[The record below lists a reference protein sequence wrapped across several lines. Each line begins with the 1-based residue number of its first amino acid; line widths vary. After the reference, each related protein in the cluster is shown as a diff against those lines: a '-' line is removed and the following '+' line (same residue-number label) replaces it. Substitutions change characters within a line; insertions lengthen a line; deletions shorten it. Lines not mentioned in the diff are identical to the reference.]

1 MVTLN
6 GNGAGPISAT
16 GGSQRAP
23 IPTPA
28 QITALVDDSERYSSL
43 LQARMEEDWD
53 LLTLEPFDAGK
64 GYREYTSNEPLTYF
78 GKMTSALASGELK
91 VRIPTARARREKRER
106 EAAAER
112 FYIGILEANDERL
125 LGLGQPR
132 LQDSLAS
139 LINLR
144 GWYCGRSILVQD
156 PVTGQ
161 VYPDITAWDP
171 LHVFRGMGPK
181 GLKWICHKSKMTAAD
196 VWAAYGVDSSGGLQ
210 TNGFRAGV
218 WDLSSTDG
226 DPGVDVYDWYDEENN
241 IVVVGGK
248 YAKPPTPHTPLRR
261 VPSFFGA
268 VGHLPL
274 IQSLNRTSQDNL
286 RYQGESIYAANRR
299 IYAKVNLIYSTMLQL
314 VALSRDHAFYITG
327 GDGTKQLPAN
337 PFLEGSQ
344 FSLPEGYT
352 FNIVELLE
360 MSRDTGAFLGLVS
373 AEIQRGALPYSTYGQ
388 LAFQLSGYA
397 VNLLKQATDAP
408 IMPRGQ
414 AMENA
419 YYQICRNIGDQFATG
434 AYGAMQLRGYG
445 QNREWFDEEFEP
457 AMIVGLPSLRVTLKV
472 NTPQDEMQK
481 MQMARLASEGPWPL
495 LPNRHIWDVI
505 LDIQDT
511 DSLEDAIKEQVGERL
526 LPEAALMVL
535 LQAAERQGRP
545 ELAQLYFLR
554 LIKET
559 MMGQPPTRSGDGSS
573 GGGGG
578 GSAGFTPQSL
588 PASEQG
594 QPPPQPTPQ
603 AGPNVP
609 AGSSR
614 PGASVPPVVR
624 AWGPT

>member
-1 MVTLN
+1 MVTL
-6 GNGAGPISAT
+6 GSNGAGPIPAI
-16 GGSQRAP
+16 GGSRQVGTP

-53 LLTLEPFDAGK
+53 LMTLQPFDAGE
-64 GYREYTSNEPLTYF
+64 GYREYTSNEPLTYYA
-78 GKMTSALASGELK
+78 KMTAALASGDLK
-91 VRIPTARARREKRER
+91 GRIPTARAQREKRER

-144 GWYCGRSILVQD
+144 GWYSGRCVLVKD
-156 PVTGQ
+156 PTTEE

-171 LHVFRGMGPK
+171 LHVFRGIGPK
-181 GLKWICHKSKMTAAD
+181 GLKWICHKSKMTAAEIRET
-196 VWAAYGVDSSGGLQ
+196 YGVDASGGLEA
-210 TNGFRAGV
+210 RSPESGV
-218 WDLSSTDG
+218 WDRAATDG
-226 DPGVDVYDWYDEENN
+226 DPGVDVYDWYDEQHN

-248 YAKPPTPHTPLRR
+248 DVKPATPHSPLLR
-261 VPSFFGA
+261 VPAFFGA
-268 VGHLPL
+268 VGPLPL

-286 RYQGESIYAANRR
+286 RYQGESVYAANRR

-314 VALSRDHAFYITG
+314 VALSRDHAFYLTG
-327 GDGTKQLPAN
+327 GDGTKQLKEN

-344 FSLPEGYT
+344 FSLPEGYK
-352 FNIVELLE
+352 FDIVPLLE

-373 AEIQRGALPYSTYGQ
+373 AEVQRGALPYSVYGQ

-397 VNLLKQATDAP
+397 VNLLKQATDSPIAP
-408 IMPRGQ
+408 RRQ

-445 QNREWFDEEFEP
+445 QNRQWFDEEFEP

-472 NTPQDEMQK
+472 KTPQDEMQK
-481 MQMARLASEGPWPL
+481 IQMARLASEGPWPL
-495 LPNRHIWDVI
+495 LPNRVIWDEI

-511 DSLEDAIKEQVGERL
+511 DSLEDTIKEQVGERL

-535 LQAAERQGRP
+535 LQAAEKQGRP
-545 ELAQLYFLR
+545 ELAQLYYGR
-554 LIKET
+554 LVKET
-559 MMGQPPTRSGDGSS
+559 MLGQAPTRSGTGPGSDKS
-573 GGGGG
+573 T
-578 GSAGFTPQSL
+578 GFSPESL
-588 PASEQG
+588 PAPEQG
-594 QPPPQPTPQ
+594 QPTPQPTPQ

-609 AGSSR
+609 PGSPR
-614 PGASVPPVVR
+614 PGVPPVVR